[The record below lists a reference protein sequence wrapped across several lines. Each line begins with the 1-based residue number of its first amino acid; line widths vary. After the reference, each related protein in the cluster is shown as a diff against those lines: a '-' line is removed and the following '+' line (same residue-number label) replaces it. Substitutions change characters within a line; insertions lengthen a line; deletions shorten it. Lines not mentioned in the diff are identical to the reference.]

1 MQHLFLLLY
10 LSVRAPPPHLIKKQL
25 PNFVDDPIDGAA
37 ASSAAVVIVVVVM
50 FTFIGFA
57 SVHLTLLLSLLQ
69 LLLVELALVLKI
81 YAYSICI
88 RMYVFTYV

>member
-10 LSVRAPPPHLIKKQL
+10 LSVRAPHLIQKQL

-37 ASSAAVVIVVVVM
+37 ASSAVVVVM

-69 LLLVELALVLKI
+69 LLLFFVLLI
-81 YAYSICI
+81 LCS
-88 RMYVFTYV
+88 